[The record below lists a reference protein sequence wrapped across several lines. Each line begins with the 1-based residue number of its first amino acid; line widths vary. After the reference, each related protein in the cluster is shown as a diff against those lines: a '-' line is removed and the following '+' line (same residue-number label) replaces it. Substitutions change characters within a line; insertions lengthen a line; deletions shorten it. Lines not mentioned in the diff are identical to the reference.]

1 MLTKVDVRVGLERRV
16 YQACDVRMASRRLT
30 KLTSDLHCGL
40 VRTLKYYHKNSIRG
54 DLERFST
61 IKPNYINLNTN
72 NKPILF
78 PNGDPVS
85 FADVR
90 FTLVTP
96 NNQLVQSASDES
108 GVINAGSVSTQ
119 TDRWGNLSV
128 NLANNATMNE
138 ETRYRIELPAL
149 DIDGDLIYV
158 PLTETGTVEF
168 NEAWF
173 NRGHKFKAQLSFHCP
188 LEMDIIPVFD
198 IGFNLDVTI

>member
-1 MLTKVDVRVGLERRV
+1 MLTKVDVRVGLARRI
-16 YQACDVRMASRRLT
+16 YQACDVRIASRRLT
-30 KLTSDLHCGL
+30 KLTSDLRCGL
-40 VRTLKYYHKNSIRG
+40 VRTLKYYLKNSIRG

-128 NLANNATMNE
+128 NLANTATMDE